1 MNRFDRVIC
10 LQCLGPILDLDPTI
24 ITEYWCII
32 GLLSVIIVSDDSPR
46 CSAAI
51 CGCVRLLMAMPGR
64 LLPLIMAG
72 EVCGGL
78 RLRSAVEGV
87 ARPVTAVGG

>member
-1 MNRFDRVIC
+1 
-10 LQCLGPILDLDPTI
+10 
-24 ITEYWCII
+24 
-32 GLLSVIIVSDDSPR
+32 
-46 CSAAI
+46 
-51 CGCVRLLMAMPGR
+51 MAMPGR